1 MGSLEQFEQCCSV
14 AMLVLAT
21 LLLLAATLH
30 NAPAVAEESDVEAV
44 EPRDDHETA
53 ADIEM
58 SDKTIRTKD
67 PLAKLCR
74 KCAKPKYAKKHS
86 SECDAAVCFGF
97 AASMEKDRKNASGDC
112 NKCSREKF
120 RARHDFCNKCPKLKN
135 QKRAKN
141 NEKKKSKHAKNKSP
155 VKLPKPV
162 FAHHQLPQVPQSA
175 STKDTVQLGPLG
187 TFLKE
192 IIQANTFVDA

>member
-30 NAPAVAEESDVEAV
+30 HAPAVAEKSDVEAA
-44 EPRDDHETA
+44 EPRDDHEAA

-97 AASMEKDRKNASGDC
+97 AASMEKDRKNASGNC

-120 RARHDFCNKCPKLKN
+120 RARHDFCNKCPKLKH
-135 QKRAKN
+135 AK
-141 NEKKKSKHAKNKSP
+141 KNKSP
-155 VKLPKPV
+155 VKLPMPV
-162 FAHHQLPQVPQSA
+162 FAHHQQPQMPQSA

>member
-30 NAPAVAEESDVEAV
+30 HAPAVAEKSDVEAA
-44 EPRDDHETA
+44 EPRDDYEAA

-67 PLAKLCR
+67 PLAKLC
-74 KCAKPKYAKKHS
+74 K
-86 SECDAAVCFGF
+86 
-97 AASMEKDRKNASGDC
+97 
-112 NKCSREKF
+112 
-120 RARHDFCNKCPKLKN
+120 KCPKLKN

-141 NEKKKSKHAKNKSP
+141 NEKKKSKHAKKNKSP
-155 VKLPKPV
+155 LKLPKPV

-192 IIQANTFVDA
+192 IIQANTFIDA

>member
-1 MGSLEQFEQCCSV
+1 MFSALFPFNIYNLKIYFS
-14 AMLVLAT
+14 
-21 LLLLAATLH
+21 
-30 NAPAVAEESDVEAV
+30 
-44 EPRDDHETA
+44 
-53 ADIEM
+53 
-58 SDKTIRTKD
+58 
-67 PLAKLCR
+67 
-74 KCAKPKYAKKHS
+74 
-86 SECDAAVCFGF
+86 
-97 AASMEKDRKNASGDC
+97 
-112 NKCSREKF
+112 

-141 NEKKKSKHAKNKSP
+141 NEKKKSKHAKKNKSP